1 VITIQ
6 SASKSNLIIAIT
18 FVIGFILS
26 ALPLPDTLV
35 DWRPCWLAML
45 LIYWCMALPE
55 RVGIS
60 SAWLL
65 GLFFDVQQ
73 SFILGQHALGFVFLA
88 YIIIRNHKRL
98 RVYPLLQQALVVCL
112 YLLIYQAIMLLVM
125 LLSGTITYTLFY
137 WLPAFTSMLIW
148 PWLFIFMRDFR
159 RRNNIA

>member
-1 VITIQ
+1 MG
-6 SASKSNLIIAIT
+6 
-18 FVIGFILS
+18 FVLS
-26 ALPLPDTLV
+26 ALPLPDTII

-65 GLFFDVQQ
+65 GLFFDAQQ
-73 SFILGQHALGFVFLA
+73 SFILGQHALGFIFLA

-125 LLSGTITYTLFY
+125 LLSGTITYTSFY

-159 RRNNIA
+159 RKNNIA

>member
-1 VITIQ
+1 M
-6 SASKSNLIIAIT
+6 T
-18 FVIGFILS
+18 FVVGFVLS
-26 ALPLPDTLV
+26 ALPLPETII

-55 RVGIS
+55 RVGIL

-65 GLFFDVQQ
+65 GLLFDVQQ
-73 SFILGQHALGFVFLA
+73 SFILGQHALGFIFLA
-88 YIIIRNHKRL
+88 YVIIKNHKRM
-98 RVYPLLQQALVVCL
+98 RVYPLLQQSLVVCL
-112 YLLIYQAIMLLVM
+112 YLLIFQAIMLLVM
-125 LLSGTITYTLFY
+125 LLSGTITYTWHY

>member
-1 VITIQ
+1 LL
-6 SASKSNLIIAIT
+6 KSNLIIAMT
-18 FVIGFILS
+18 FVVGFILS
-26 ALPLPDTLV
+26 ALPLPETIV

-55 RVGIS
+55 RVGIL

-65 GLFFDVQQ
+65 GLLFDVQQ
-73 SFILGQHALGFVFLA
+73 SFILGQHALGFIFLA
-88 YIIIRNHKRL
+88 YVIIKNHKRM
-98 RVYPLLQQALVVCL
+98 RVYPLLQQSLVVCL
-112 YLLIYQAIMLLVM
+112 YLLIFQAIMLLVM
-125 LLSGTITYTLFY
+125 LLSGTITYTWLY

>member
-1 VITIQ
+1 V
-6 SASKSNLIIAIT
+6 IT
-18 FVIGFILS
+18 FVVGFVLS
-26 ALPLPDTLV
+26 ALPLPETIV

-55 RVGIS
+55 RVGIL

-65 GLFFDVQQ
+65 GLLFDVQQ
-73 SFILGQHALGFVFLA
+73 SFILGQHALGFIFLA
-88 YIIIRNHKRL
+88 YVIIKNHKRM
-98 RVYPLLQQALVVCL
+98 RVYPLLQQSLVVCL
-112 YLLIYQAIMLLVM
+112 YLLIFQAIMLLVM
-125 LLSGTITYTLFY
+125 LLSGTITYTWLY

>member
-1 VITIQ
+1 M
-6 SASKSNLIIAIT
+6 T
-18 FVIGFILS
+18 FVIGFVLS
-26 ALPLPDTLV
+26 ALPLPETII

-55 RVGIS
+55 RVGIL

-65 GLFFDVQQ
+65 GLLFDVQQ

>member
-1 VITIQ
+1 M
-6 SASKSNLIIAIT
+6 T
-18 FVIGFILS
+18 FIVGFVLS
-26 ALPLPDTLV
+26 ALPLPETII

-55 RVGIS
+55 RVGIL

-65 GLFFDVQQ
+65 GLLFDVQQ
-73 SFILGQHALGFVFLA
+73 SFILGQHALGFIFLA
-88 YIIIRNHKRL
+88 YVIIKNHKRM
-98 RVYPLLQQALVVCL
+98 RVYPLLQQSLVVCL
-112 YLLIYQAIMLLVM
+112 YLLIFQAIMLLVM
-125 LLSGTITYTLFY
+125 LLSGTITYTWLY

>member
-1 VITIQ
+1 ML
-6 SASKSNLIIAIT
+6 KSNLIIAIT
-18 FVIGFILS
+18 FVVGFVLS
-26 ALPLPDTLV
+26 ALPLPETII

-55 RVGIS
+55 RVGIL

-65 GLFFDVQQ
+65 GLLFDVQQ
-73 SFILGQHALGFVFLA
+73 SFILGQHALGFIFLA
-88 YIIIRNHKRL
+88 YVIIKNHKRM
-98 RVYPLLQQALVVCL
+98 RVYPLLQQSLVVCL
-112 YLLIYQAIMLLVM
+112 YLLIFQAIMLLVM
-125 LLSGTITYTLFY
+125 LLSGTITYTWLY

>member
-1 VITIQ
+1 M
-6 SASKSNLIIAIT
+6 T
-18 FVIGFILS
+18 FVVGFILS
-26 ALPLPDTLV
+26 ALPLPETII

-55 RVGIS
+55 RVGIL

-65 GLFFDVQQ
+65 GLLFDVQQ
-73 SFILGQHALGFVFLA
+73 SFILGQHALGFIFLA
-88 YIIIRNHKRL
+88 YIIIKNHKRM
-98 RVYPLLQQALVVCL
+98 RVYPLLQQSLVVCL
-112 YLLIYQAIMLLVM
+112 YLLIFQAIMLLVM
-125 LLSGTITYTLFY
+125 LLSGTITYTWSY

>member
-1 VITIQ
+1 MITIQ

-26 ALPLPDTLV
+26 ALPLPDTIV

-65 GLFFDVQQ
+65 GLFFDAQQ

-125 LLSGTITYTLFY
+125 LLSGTITYTSFY

>member
-1 VITIQ
+1 M
-6 SASKSNLIIAIT
+6 T
-18 FVIGFILS
+18 FVVGFILS
-26 ALPLPDTLV
+26 ALPLPETII

-55 RVGIS
+55 RVGIL

-65 GLFFDVQQ
+65 GLLFDVQQ
-73 SFILGQHALGFVFLA
+73 SFILGQHALGFIFLA
-88 YIIIRNHKRL
+88 YVIIKNHKRM
-98 RVYPLLQQALVVCL
+98 RVYPLLQQSLVVCL
-112 YLLIYQAIMLLVM
+112 YLLIFQAIMLLVM
-125 LLSGTITYTLFY
+125 LLSGTITYTWLY

>member
-1 VITIQ
+1 M
-6 SASKSNLIIAIT
+6 T
-18 FVIGFILS
+18 FVVGFVLS
-26 ALPLPDTLV
+26 ALPLPETII

-55 RVGIS
+55 RVGIL

-65 GLFFDVQQ
+65 GLLFDVQQ
-73 SFILGQHALGFVFLA
+73 SFILGQHALGFIFLA
-88 YIIIRNHKRL
+88 YVIIKNHKRM
-98 RVYPLLQQALVVCL
+98 RVYPLLQQSLVVCL
-112 YLLIYQAIMLLVM
+112 YILIFQAIMLLVM
-125 LLSGTITYTLFY
+125 LLSGTITYTWFY

>member
-1 VITIQ
+1 M
-6 SASKSNLIIAIT
+6 T
-18 FVIGFILS
+18 FVVGFVLS
-26 ALPLPDTLV
+26 ALPLPETII

-55 RVGIS
+55 RVGIL

-65 GLFFDVQQ
+65 GLLFDVQQ
-73 SFILGQHALGFVFLA
+73 SFILGQHALGFIFLA
-88 YIIIRNHKRL
+88 YVIIENHKRM
-98 RVYPLLQQALVVCL
+98 RVYPLLQQSLVVCL
-112 YLLIYQAIMLLVM
+112 YLLIFQAIMLLVM
-125 LLSGTITYTLFY
+125 LLSGTITYTWFY

>member
-1 VITIQ
+1 M
-6 SASKSNLIIAIT
+6 T
-18 FVIGFILS
+18 FVIGFVLS
-26 ALPLPDTLV
+26 AIPLPETII

-55 RVGIS
+55 RVGIL

-65 GLFFDVQQ
+65 GLLFDVQQ
-73 SFILGQHALGFVFLA
+73 SFILGQHALGFIFLA
-88 YIIIRNHKRL
+88 YVIIKNHKRM
-98 RVYPLLQQALVVCL
+98 RVYPLLQQSLVVCL
-112 YLLIYQAIMLLVM
+112 YLLIFQAIMLLVM
-125 LLSGTITYTLFY
+125 LLSGTITYTWFY

>member
-1 VITIQ
+1 LL
-6 SASKSNLIIAIT
+6 KSNLIIAMT
-18 FVIGFILS
+18 FVVGFVLS
-26 ALPLPDTLV
+26 ALPLPETII

-55 RVGIS
+55 RVGIL

-65 GLFFDVQQ
+65 GLLFDVQQ
-73 SFILGQHALGFVFLA
+73 SFILGQHALGFIFLA
-88 YIIIRNHKRL
+88 YVIIKNHKRM
-98 RVYPLLQQALVVCL
+98 RVYPLLQQSLVVCL
-112 YLLIYQAIMLLVM
+112 YLLIFQAIMLLVM
-125 LLSGTITYTLFY
+125 LLSGTITYTWLY

>member
-1 VITIQ
+1 MTI
-6 SASKSNLIIAIT
+6 
-18 FVIGFILS
+18 VVGFILS
-26 ALPLPDTLV
+26 ALPLPETIV

-55 RVGIS
+55 RVGIL

-65 GLFFDVQQ
+65 GLLFDVQQ
-73 SFILGQHALGFVFLA
+73 SFILGQHALGFIFLA
-88 YIIIRNHKRL
+88 YVIIKNHKRM
-98 RVYPLLQQALVVCL
+98 RVYPLLQQSLVVCL
-112 YLLIYQAIMLLVM
+112 YLLIFQAIMLLVM
-125 LLSGTITYTLFY
+125 LLSGTITYTWLY

>member
-1 VITIQ
+1 MG
-6 SASKSNLIIAIT
+6 
-18 FVIGFILS
+18 FVLS
-26 ALPLPDTLV
+26 ALPLPDTII

-65 GLFFDVQQ
+65 GLFFDAQQ

-112 YLLIYQAIMLLVM
+112 YLLIYQAIILLVM
-125 LLSGTITYTLFY
+125 LLSGTITYTWFY

>member
-1 VITIQ
+1 M
-6 SASKSNLIIAIT
+6 T
-18 FVIGFILS
+18 FVAGFVLS
-26 ALPLPDTLV
+26 ALPLPETII

-55 RVGIS
+55 RVGIL

-65 GLFFDVQQ
+65 GLLFDVQQ
-73 SFILGQHALGFVFLA
+73 SFILGQHALGFIFLA
-88 YIIIRNHKRL
+88 YVIIKNHKRM
-98 RVYPLLQQALVVCL
+98 RVYPLLQQSLVVCL
-112 YLLIYQAIMLLVM
+112 YLLIFQAIMLLVM
-125 LLSGTITYTLFY
+125 LLSGTITYTWLY

>member
-1 VITIQ
+1 MG
-6 SASKSNLIIAIT
+6 
-18 FVIGFILS
+18 FVLS
-26 ALPLPDTLV
+26 ALPLPETII

-55 RVGIS
+55 RVGIL

-65 GLFFDVQQ
+65 GLLFDVQQ
-73 SFILGQHALGFVFLA
+73 SFILGQHALGFIFLA
-88 YIIIRNHKRL
+88 YVIIKNHKRM
-98 RVYPLLQQALVVCL
+98 RVYPLLQQSLVVCL
-112 YLLIYQAIMLLVM
+112 YLLIFQAIMLLVM
-125 LLSGTITYTLFY
+125 LLSGTITYTWLY

>member
-1 VITIQ
+1 M
-6 SASKSNLIIAIT
+6 T
-18 FVIGFILS
+18 FVVGFILS
-26 ALPLPDTLV
+26 ALPLPETII

-55 RVGIS
+55 RVGIL

-65 GLFFDVQQ
+65 GLLFDVQQ
-73 SFILGQHALGFVFLA
+73 SFILGQHALGFIFLA
-88 YIIIRNHKRL
+88 YVIIKNHKRM
-98 RVYPLLQQALVVCL
+98 RVYPLLQQSLVVCL
-112 YLLIYQAIMLLVM
+112 YLLIFQAIMLLVM
-125 LLSGTITYTLFY
+125 LLSGTITYTWFY

>member
-1 VITIQ
+1 M
-6 SASKSNLIIAIT
+6 IIAIT
-18 FVIGFILS
+18 FVIGFVLS
-26 ALPLPDTLV
+26 ALPLPDTII

-60 SAWLL
+60 AAWFL

-73 SFILGQHALGFVFLA
+73 SFILGQHALGFIFLA
-88 YIIIRNHKRL
+88 YIIIRNHRRL

-112 YLLIYQAIMLLVM
+112 YLLIYQSIMLLVM
-125 LLSGTITYTLFY
+125 LSSGTITYTWFY
-137 WLPAFTSMLIW
+137 WIPPFTSMLIW

-159 RRNNIA
+159 RRNNVA

>member
-1 VITIQ
+1 M
-6 SASKSNLIIAIT
+6 T
-18 FVIGFILS
+18 FVVGFVLS
-26 ALPLPDTLV
+26 ALPLPETII

-65 GLFFDVQQ
+65 GLFFDAQQ

-125 LLSGTITYTLFY
+125 LLSGTITYTWSY

-159 RRNNIA
+159 RKNNIA

>member
-1 VITIQ
+1 M
-6 SASKSNLIIAIT
+6 T
-18 FVIGFILS
+18 FVVGFVLS
-26 ALPLPDTLV
+26 ALPLPDTIV

-65 GLFFDVQQ
+65 GLFFDAQQ
-73 SFILGQHALGFVFLA
+73 SFILGQHALGFIFLA

-125 LLSGTITYTLFY
+125 LLSGTITYTWFY

-159 RRNNIA
+159 RKNNIA

>member
-1 VITIQ
+1 M
-6 SASKSNLIIAIT
+6 T
-18 FVIGFILS
+18 FVIGFVLS
-26 ALPLPDTLV
+26 ALPLPDTII

-65 GLFFDVQQ
+65 GLFFDAQQ
-73 SFILGQHALGFVFLA
+73 SFILGQHALGFIFLA

-125 LLSGTITYTLFY
+125 LLSGTITYTWFY

-159 RRNNIA
+159 RKNNIA

>member
-1 VITIQ
+1 M
-6 SASKSNLIIAIT
+6 T
-18 FVIGFILS
+18 FVIGFVLS
-26 ALPLPDTLV
+26 ALPLPETII

-65 GLFFDVQQ
+65 GLFFDAQQ
-73 SFILGQHALGFVFLA
+73 SFILGQHALGFIFLA
-88 YIIIRNHKRL
+88 YVIIKNHKRM
-98 RVYPLLQQALVVCL
+98 RVYPLLQQSLVVCL
-112 YLLIYQAIMLLVM
+112 YLLVFQAIMLLVM
-125 LLSGTITYTLFY
+125 LLSGTITYTWFY

>member
-1 VITIQ
+1 M
-6 SASKSNLIIAIT
+6 T
-18 FVIGFILS
+18 FVVGFVLS
-26 ALPLPDTLV
+26 ALPLPETII

-55 RVGIS
+55 RVGIL

-65 GLFFDVQQ
+65 GLLFDVQQ
-73 SFILGQHALGFVFLA
+73 SFILGQHALGFIFLA
-88 YIIIRNHKRL
+88 YVIIKNHKRM
-98 RVYPLLQQALVVCL
+98 RVYPLLQQSLVVCL
-112 YLLIYQAIMLLVM
+112 YLLIFQAIMLLVM
-125 LLSGTITYTLFY
+125 LLSGTITYTWLY